1 MKTIRLNSL
10 EIPSAWRVQKGFALI
25 VTLSL
30 MILLTVIAVGLL
42 SLSSITLRSSSSG
55 SAQATARANARMAL
69 IVAIGE
75 LQKQAGVDQSI
86 SFTSGIRPDGN
97 TADPANPL
105 WTGATS
111 VREYDKRVDPKQSSF
126 VWLVSGDKPDPI
138 NSLTLSNEW
147 NKGNALRLGTYRK
160 PNQTSPFDLLVPV
173 VNVTRGNEKSRYAWW
188 VDDQASKARVDVEKP
203 ADIATASLAEKSGRA
218 QSPLKP
224 LLSVVGPEW
233 KDFAYNSQIDAGTLL
248 SVATTTLATDSP
260 EIPKIYFNDIT
271 TGGYG
276 LPTNIVEGGYKAD
289 LSLIFDRS
297 QRSKNYAETY
307 FGVQTPSRSGLNGA
321 DIELFPT
328 DTNPAAL
335 QDPNKFFLS
344 STLSQA
350 GKNKVGPN
358 WGTLWNYA
366 TLWQNVSSEQIATV
380 GTYPGVAADLRMRN
394 WLPYTNHNAGLYQRD
409 LQHTNSPVTAVLS
422 TLQMGFRLKSQLVK
436 AADPATN
443 QPALYKAQVEIKP
456 LMGIWNPYNV
466 TIRAT
471 PYTFRWALYPFF
483 RLNYAKP
490 DGSDSRLTRLWLRRE
505 WGAGSG
511 NMPSDSNQTGG
522 RYFDMVTPAV
532 DLRPGET
539 RLFSVK
545 NLVNLKGKVSQPL
558 ESGWSEK
565 GAFVVD
571 LTYKTKNA
579 KGEEVYAVR
588 EIPAGHV
595 AWFGDI
601 VLQDTF
607 AKSANGEDDF
617 NTEFPGF
624 DLEKYA
630 SSWFTMSA
638 GSNSVFRSTD
648 LWNGDASASVVVPE
662 PVVSGWKGGASTNT
676 SKELHRIEDIA
687 GDNYVPHI
695 ATWSFFNRTTT
706 QMQAGAA
713 SQRLRGWIDSNP
725 RALVSMPAWDG
736 SKVQNKE
743 REGWHFPANLMGGW
757 HDSAPRGVVGDGN
770 NAFPNRGLIGE
781 GGRAEPE
788 PQISNL
794 SRYAGF
800 SGSSNTTTGQP
811 NVVIYDVPRSPLVS
825 IGQFQH
831 AQLSRY
837 NFEPGFI
844 VGNSHANPRIPLD
857 AIVSENFAGKS
868 GLTVAD
874 TSYEANEKLWDS
886 FFFSTLGND
895 YLGKT
900 GSTLDPNFKL
910 TNLASGSQTLTNSR
924 MQFLPLAGD
933 ESIDK
938 LIDAAATATRSPE
951 VIASRILVKG
961 AFNVNSTSQTAWKAF
976 LSSMANSELPVVKQA
991 SAGADWSTL
1000 SWETPESIR
1009 FNRFGH
1015 TMSDAPYQKGGSGAG
1030 SEFWLGWRNLG
1041 NDELDNLAKEIV
1053 AEVKA
1058 RGPFRSLAE
1067 FVNRNPYSSNTAHQL
1082 KGALQSALD
1091 RVVNANLPSD
1101 VGGTASA
1108 PDGSHFSPAIT
1119 GENEAA
1125 GHASYL
1131 TQGDVLQSLAPL
1143 MQVRSDYFRIRTCG
1157 ETMDAAGKVVARA
1170 WCEAYVQRTPSYVDA
1185 SEPSH
1190 HKFDELTSTINQR
1203 FGRQFQIVSFRWLSP
1218 SEI

>member
-1 MKTIRLNSL
+1 MPPT
-10 EIPSAWRVQKGFALI
+10 WRRQKGFALI

-42 SLSSITLRSSSSG
+42 SLSSISLRSATNG

-69 IVAIGE
+69 MVAIGE
-75 LQKQAGVDQSI
+75 LQKQAGADQNI
-86 SFTSGIRPDGN
+86 TFTSGIRPDGN
-97 TADPANPL
+97 AADPANPV
-105 WTGATS
+105 WTGA
-111 VREYDKRVDPKQSSF
+111 VNIREYDKRADPKQSSI
-126 VWLVSGDKPDPI
+126 VWLVSGDKPDPVT
-138 NSLTLSNEW
+138 SLTLSNEW

-160 PNQTSPFDLLVPV
+160 PNQTAQLDLLVPV
-173 VNVTRGNEKSRYAWW
+173 VNVIRGTQKSRYAWW

-203 ADIATASLAEKSGRA
+203 PETAVASLFEKNGRA
-218 QSPLKP
+218 QTPMKP

-233 KDFAYNSQIDAGTLL
+233 KDFAYNSKIDAGTLL
-248 SVATTTLATDSP
+248 SIATTSLATNSP
-260 EIPKIYFNDIT
+260 EIPKTYFNDLT

-276 LPTNIVEGGYKAD
+276 LPTSIVEGGYKAD

-307 FGVQTPSRSGLNGA
+307 FGVRAPTRSAPNGA
-321 DIELFPT
+321 DIEVFPT
-328 DTNPAAL
+328 DIIDA
-335 QDPNKFFLS
+335 QKFFLS

-350 GKNKVGPN
+350 GNVKVGPN

-366 TLWQNVSSEQIATV
+366 TLWQNVSSEQISTV
-380 GTYPGVAADLRMRN
+380 GTYPGVAADLRSRN
-394 WLPYTNHNAGLYQRD
+394 WLPYTNHNAGTYQRD
-409 LQHTNSPVTAVLS
+409 FQHTNSPVTAVLS

-436 AADPATN
+436 VANPASN

-483 RLNYAKP
+483 RFNYAKP
-490 DGSDSRLTRLWLRRE
+490 DGTDSRLTRLWLRRE

-511 NMPSDSNQTGG
+511 NMPSDSNQLGG

-545 NLVNLKGKVSQPL
+545 DAVNLKGKVSQPL

-579 KGEEVYAVR
+579 KGEEIYAVR

-607 AKSANGEDDF
+607 AKSATAEDDF

-638 GSNSVFRSTD
+638 GTNSVFRSTD
-648 LWNGDASASVVVPE
+648 LWNGDASATVVVPE

-687 GDNYVPHI
+687 GENYVPHI

-706 QMQAGAA
+706 QMQAAAA

-725 RALVSMPAWDG
+725 RTLVSMPAWDG
-736 SKVQNKE
+736 SKVQNKQ

-844 VGNSHANPRIPLD
+844 VGNSHANLRIPLNS
-857 AIVSENFAGKS
+857 IVSENFAGKP
-868 GLTVAD
+868 GLKLTD
-874 TSYEANEKLWDS
+874 TSYEVNETLWDG
-886 FFFSTLGND
+886 FFFSTLAND
-895 YLGKT
+895 YLGKSGT
-900 GSTLDPNFKL
+900 SLDPNFKMTDL
-910 TNLASGSQTLTNSR
+910 ISGSQTLTNPR
-924 MQFLPLAGD
+924 MQFVPIPGD
-933 ESIDK
+933 DSIDK
-938 LIDAAATATRSPE
+938 IISNAATAMRAPE
-951 VIASRILVKG
+951 VIASRMHVNG
-961 AFNVNSTSQTAWKAF
+961 AFNVNSASTTAWKAF

-991 SAGADWSTL
+991 SSASDWTNL
-1000 SWETPESIR
+1000 SWESPEGIR
-1009 FNRFGH
+1009 FSRFGRSM
-1015 TMSDAPYQKGGSGAG
+1015 TDAPYEKGGSGAG
-1030 SEFWLGWRNLG
+1030 SEFWLGWRNLSNSEL
-1041 NDELDNLAKEIV
+1041 NDLAKEIV
-1053 AEVKA
+1053 TEVKA
-1058 RGPFRSLAE
+1058 RGPFRSMAE
-1067 FVNRNPYSSNTAHQL
+1067 FVNRNPYSRTPAHQL
-1082 KGALQSALD
+1082 KGALQAAID

-1101 VGGTASA
+1101 VGGTATA
-1108 PDGSHFSPAIT
+1108 PEGSQFSVAIN

-1157 ETMDAAGKVVARA
+1157 ETLDSTGKVIARA
-1170 WCEAYVQRTPSYVDA
+1170 WCEAYVQRTPAYVDP
-1185 SEPSH
+1185 SELPH
-1190 HKFDELTSTINQR
+1190 LKFDELTSTVNQR
-1203 FGRQFQIVSFRWLSP
+1203 FGRQFQIVSFRWLNP
-1218 SEI
+1218 SEV